1 MFQKFLS
8 AFQKK
13 AVGVSTPAALPLFGL
28 APTLTG
34 KTVTTESALR
44 VPAVACA
51 VALIA
56 ETVSE
61 RPYRPP
67 LRPARS
73 AMVRQGQRHH
83 RRRGRS
89 DLDRGAGT

>member
-8 AFQKK
+8 AFQKN

-56 ETVSE
+56 ETVGSLNVDFHPE
-61 RPYRPP
+61 LSR
-67 LRPARS
+67 
-73 AMVRQGQRHH
+73 VF
-83 RRRGRS
+83 RREVS
-89 DLDRGAGT
+89 HL